1 MRTTR
6 LREYPAARPLR
17 LSVYVRVST
26 RVQHSLHRS
35 FSLCVHPHPRTI
47 TRSKGLC
54 AYGGKSVKRRT
65 RTDPYGE
72 DRVGDGIGGGG
83 DGGGGG
89 GGG

>member
-1 MRTTR
+1 M
-6 LREYPAARPLR
+6 
-17 LSVYVRVST
+17 
-26 RVQHSLHRS
+26 
-35 FSLCVHPHPRTI
+35 
-47 TRSKGLC
+47 
-54 AYGGKSVKRRT
+54 KRRT